1 MSENNPK
8 PSENINKPSG
18 STEAADPA
26 VWTIMLY
33 LAGDNNL
40 ADECVFA
47 LTQIKDVDTDKR
59 VRVVAQLDP
68 TGRRVKTRRFT
79 INKALKDG
87 IPEGQVMK
95 KGAEVEGK
103 KRRKIIED
111 ALGNDKDDPLP
122 EGTVKFEDH
131 VVRGAAAK
139 PVDNSDPTDPNS
151 GDPKVLFDFISWSV
165 ENFPADHYMLV
176 LSGHGGG
183 AIEQEFLFDQT
194 SKGRMTIA
202 QLGNVLKKVHDRL
215 PNKKG
220 EPLEID
226 IVGMDSCL
234 MSMAEVAHQLRGSVK
249 FMISSE
255 SFGPQAGWPYGRIIE
270 RLNERLAAGDA
281 DISPK
286 DLGLITIDEH
296 VDFYTDYAAADGLS
310 VDISMMDVERAE
322 DLTKAVHDF
331 AEVLKAE
338 LAHGKN
344 LKNRNPPQPSDF
356 LDQIVLAH
364 WEAQSYNGEV
374 YVDLCDFCD
383 CLKKR
388 YNPKDIAQVATTD
401 PAVTADINDKIQRR
415 TKVVTACDAVIT
427 AVDSL
432 VEKSCYMGVDF
443 QYSNGASI
451 YFPWA
456 EVDPDY
462 NGDELSFVTASGWKD
477 FLDRYVEITRRPP
490 RNFETGQREVISLD
504 RVRKTVT
511 DKKGPANLLIRS
523 MRNPPIDVVEKG
535 LSDCT
540 KERNGLT

>member
-1 MSENNPK
+1 MSEKNPK
-8 PSENINKPSG
+8 PSETIDKSSV
-18 STEAADPA
+18 STEAADPGTA
-26 VWTIMLY
+26 WTIMLY

-47 LTQIKDVDTDKR
+47 LTQIKEVDTDKR

-68 TGRRVKTRRFT
+68 TGRRVRTRRFI

-87 IPEGQVMK
+87 KPESNALL
-95 KGAEVEGK
+95 KGAELNGK
-103 KRRKIIED
+103 KRRKVIED
-111 ALGNDKDDPLP
+111 ALPDDNPLP
-122 EGTVKFEDH
+122 EGTVKFSDQ
-131 VVRGAAAK
+131 VVRGAAK
-139 PVDNSDPTDPNS
+139 PVENIDPDS

-183 AIEQEFLFDQT
+183 AIEQEFLFDET

-202 QLGNVLKKVHDRL
+202 QLGNVLGKVHGRL
-215 PNKKG
+215 KNKKG
-220 EPLEID
+220 EQLEID

-338 LAHGKN
+338 LAHGRN
-344 LKNRNPPQPSDF
+344 LKTRKDPEPSDF

-374 YVDLCDFCD
+374 YVDLRDFCD
-383 CLKKR
+383 CLKQR
-388 YNPKDIAQVATTD
+388 YNPKDIKQVATTD
-401 PAVTADINDKIQRR
+401 PAVTADINEKIQRR
-415 TKVVTACDAVIT
+415 TKVETACDAVIA

-456 EVDPDY
+456 EVDSDY

-490 RNFETGQREVISLD
+490 RNFKAGQREVIRLD

-511 DKKGPANLLIRS
+511 DQKGPANLLIRS
-523 MRNPPIDVVEKG
+523 MRNPPINVVEEG

-540 KERNGLT
+540 KERNGLS